1 MRLHTPADARGGGD
15 DATRPAP
22 CALTLRL
29 YRKVRILHGMPHLWR
44 YLRHLL
50 RTPPGAPTVSA
61 SIAATAGA
69 AIAARIPA
77 GAAVAPSAAI
87 DAAATAICLP
97 WFCVRCWRLAV
108 GICCGGFQLMGQRD
122 PVHKRR
128 GLLCMVGVASNKC
141 KRRGYV

>member
-1 MRLHTPADARGGGD
+1 
-15 DATRPAP
+15 
-22 CALTLRL
+22 
-29 YRKVRILHGMPHLWR
+29 MPHLWR
-44 YLRHLL
+44 YLQHLL
-50 RTPPGAPTVSA
+50 RTPPRAPTASA

-77 GAAVAPSAAI
+77 GAAVAPNASGAAI

-108 GICCGGFQLMGQRD
+108 GICCGGFQLIWQRD

-128 GLLCMVGVASNKC
+128 GLLWMVGVASNKC